1 MAFGD
6 FAMKGNGVLLPTKE
20 YIITQDVARNYDE
33 STTEIY
39 HISKHLVDAD
49 SPMYIEKL
57 TCSFRDK
64 VRLRYSE
71 MPYYTKEMITS
82 ADMFGRCIFIIDGTG
97 VGQAVFD
104 LYNAAGLDPFYIS
117 ITGGSS
123 TSAVK
128 GRSKNGFSSS
138 QFGDLCGANVP
149 KQDLYASL
157 RSHLERGLIL
167 NGTSRYA
174 DISKKQFE
182 HFQVEIKKNKSVT
195 YENDKPSTH
204 DDFVTTAMLACW
216 AHDNTWKRAFGK
228 TTDNMPNKNRNYR
241 KGFKFDNSHYS
252 FKGDKRTWGF

>member
-6 FAMKGNGVLLPTKE
+6 FAMKGQGVLLPTKE
-20 YIITQDVARNYDE
+20 FIITQDIARDYDE

-39 HISKHLVDAD
+39 RISKHLVAAD
-49 SPMYIEKL
+49 SQMYIEKL

-82 ADMFGRCIFIIDGTG
+82 ADMFGRCVFIIDGTG
-97 VGQAVFD
+97 VGKAVFD
-104 LYNAAGLDPFYIS
+104 LYEAAGMDPFYVS
-117 ITGGSS
+117 ITAGNG
-123 TSAVK
+123 TNPVR

-149 KQDLYASL
+149 KRDLYASL

-182 HFQVEIKKNKSVT
+182 HFQVEIKNNKSVT

-216 AHDNTWKRAFGK
+216 AHDTMRERLFGRPSDNIAAKRRRSYDFSPFDEEDKKTWRF
-228 TTDNMPNKNRNYR
+228 
-241 KGFKFDNSHYS
+241 
-252 FKGDKRTWGF
+252 